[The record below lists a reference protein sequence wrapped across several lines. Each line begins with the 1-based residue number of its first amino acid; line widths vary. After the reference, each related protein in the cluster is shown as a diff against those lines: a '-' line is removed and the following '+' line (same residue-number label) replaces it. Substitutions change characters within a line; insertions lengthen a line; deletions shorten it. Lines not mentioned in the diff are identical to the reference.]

1 MSDRGSTAELQS
13 ASASAWSQLLGGLQ
27 IAQVRLRF
35 IAVFVLVF
43 LIVGN
48 WDTICH
54 YWQRWVSS
62 IGLPGAEPSVSS
74 STEFFCPMCPGVHSA
89 WPSTCPVCN
98 MPLVRRT
105 KGEMGILPDGSL
117 ARMQISPYR
126 LQLGGIATSRV
137 EYRELR
143 RDDGTLWADVEP
155 FQSQPRNAPEL
166 VEKEP
171 RMAYVCAQHPDEV
184 RPTPG
189 RCPLDATELLPQ
201 ELGPQERLRWR
212 CPLHP
217 QVIADEAGG
226 TCPQCAD
233 LPLLPAVIEYAPN
246 DMVLAVPET
255 AVIDAEGQSV
265 VFQQTSPGVFDA
277 IRVEL
282 LPASDGYRP
291 VVRGIK
297 RGSEIVS
304 QGAFL
309 LDAETR
315 LDPDLAATYFG
326 ADTRAKESNSAA
338 VGSKKSSSADVEA
351 LLAKLKLSDRDRAIA
366 LRQRVCPIT
375 GLPLGSM
382 GAPVAAKGAGEEIQL
397 CCEGCRERFERLH
410 ADAAKGKSA
419 P

>member
-1 MSDRGSTAELQS
+1 MSDRRSSAELPR
-13 ASASAWSQLLGGLQ
+13 ASLWSRIAGGLH
-27 IAQVRLRF
+27 IAQVRLRV
-35 IAVFVLVF
+35 IAVFALVF

-48 WDTICH
+48 WDTISH

-62 IGLPGAEPSVSS
+62 IGLRGAEPSVSS
-74 STEFFCPMCPGVHSA
+74 STEFFCPMCPGVRSA
-89 WPSTCPVCN
+89 WPSMCPVCS

-143 RDDGTLWADVEP
+143 QADDTLWAAVEP
-155 FQSQPRNAPEL
+155 FKSQPRNAPEL
-166 VEKEP
+166 TPQEP
-171 RMAYVCAQHPDEV
+171 RLAYVCAQHPHQV
-184 RPTPG
+184 RSQPG
-189 RCPLDATELLPQ
+189 RCALDATELVPQ

-217 QVIADEAGG
+217 EVFADQPGG

-233 LPLLPAVIEYAPN
+233 LPLLPAVIDYAPQN
-246 DMVLAVPET
+246 MVLAVPET
-255 AVIDAEGQSV
+255 AVIDAEGQTV

-282 LPASDGYRP
+282 LPASGGYHP
-291 VVRGIK
+291 VIRGIK

-326 ADTRAKESNSAA
+326 ADTRAAPDESKAA
-338 VGSKKSSSADVEA
+338 ATKSSSTDVA
-351 LLAKLKLSDRDRAIA
+351 TLLARLKLSDRDRALA

-382 GAPVAAKGAGEEIQL
+382 GAPVPAKGTGDEVQL
-397 CCEGCRERFERLH
+397 CCEGCRGKFERLH
-410 ADAAKGKSA
+410 AEAAKGNAA